1 MTFKTETKNA
11 CLSICKNNDIFRVR
25 IVLKSTMGDGVKNS
39 RFRDGYLLKCKIRIT
54 SNYLLNNKWIKSVGS
69 IILQKSQRVANI

>member
-25 IVLKSTMGDGVKNS
+25 IVLKNTMGDGVKNS
-39 RFRDGYLLKCKIRIT
+39 RFRDG
-54 SNYLLNNKWIKSVGS
+54 LLNAICLNAK
-69 IILQKSQRVANI
+69 